1 LAVRLDC
8 LARPEPGGGYD
19 PRMATGEAGIV
30 EVERH
35 LGVRFPDDYRR
46 FLATRGS
53 LAEFVPPAGD
63 YLSIDPVDQV
73 IGINQ
78 AGEIAERFPGAV
90 VRRRRVRPRR
100 GRASRRR
107 PG

>member
-1 LAVRLDC
+1 MSIGGPLDC

-19 PRMATGEAGIV
+19 PRMAAGEAGIV

-53 LAEFVPPAGD
+53 LAEFVLPAGD
-63 YLSIDPVDQV
+63 YLSIDPIDQV

-78 AGEIAERFPGAV
+78 AGEMAERFPE
-90 VRRRRVRPRR
+90 R
-100 GRASRRR
+100 GWSFEES
-107 PG
+107 